1 MRADVQSATVI
12 APEAQVAQVEAA
24 RTDLIDAGR
33 IATLS
38 VLAGEG
44 PLTVQVVLTPTP
56 EA

>member
-33 IATLS
+33 IAELN
-38 VLAGEG
+38 VLPGEG
-44 PLTVQVVLTPTP
+44 PLTVHVVLAPTP
-56 EA
+56 GA